1 MSFFLKSIKRKLS
14 IRFQYMIRKRAQKE
28 QVKRII
34 EKHNLKDPIEQQ
46 KIIDQ
51 YVLMQKSPRA
61 FGRKAQ
67 EIIRD
72 KIKFMIHYKL
82 IKVVE

>member
-1 MSFFLKSIKRKLS
+1 MNFIKSIKSKLS
-14 IRFQYMIRKRAQKE
+14 NRFQHLTEKRNRQKE
-28 QVKRII
+28 VDSII
-34 EKHNLKDPIEQQ
+34 EKHNLKDPAEQQ

-67 EIIRD
+67 DIIRD
-72 KIKFMIHYKL
+72 KIKFMVYYKL